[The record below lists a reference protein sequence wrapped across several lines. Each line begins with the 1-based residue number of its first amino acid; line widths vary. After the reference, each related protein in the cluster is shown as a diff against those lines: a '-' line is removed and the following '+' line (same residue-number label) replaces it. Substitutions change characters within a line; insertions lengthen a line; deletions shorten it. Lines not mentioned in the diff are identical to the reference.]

1 MRLKKFIP
9 AAILLTVSLFSQTH
23 FTPVWSGFP
32 LQAFAVYVDAPAV
45 IDGYGLYGG
54 CTDPLALNYDPGATI
69 DDGSCEFP
77 GMGDANGDGIRNVVD
92 IVIAVDIALNP
103 ENYAFLFWMDLNDDT
118 FINILDIVML
128 VDWILYPELV
138 GCTNL
143 CAGNYDPEALYDDG
157 SCIGDMAADYDG
169 NCYETV
175 QIGAQLWMA
184 ENLKVTH
191 YNNGDPIPTGYSDSL
206 WGNLSTGA
214 YAVYNNDPALAETYG
229 NLYNWYAVGDD
240 HGICPEGWHMPTD
253 EEWMELEMA
262 LGMSWEEAHDTG
274 WRGTDQGS
282 QLAGRADLWTNG
294 ALENNPA
301 FGSSGFNALPSGS
314 RDYYGS
320 FYGIGSYG
328 SWWSATETDTYV
340 AWNRSMRS
348 NYSYVSRYY
357 FSKEL
362 GFSVRCF
369 SPVE

>member
-1 MRLKKFIP
+1 MRSKLFI
-9 AAILLTVSLFSQTH
+9 ILNLFTISCLLFFNRCSTDSSI
-23 FTPVWSGFP
+23 TNGSPPGT
-32 LQAFAVYVDAPAV
+32 
-45 IDGYGLYGG
+45 
-54 CTDPLALNYDPGATI
+54 CTD
-69 DDGSCEFP
+69 F
-77 GMGDANGDGIRNVVD
+77 
-92 IVIAVDIALNP
+92 
-103 ENYAFLFWMDLNDDT
+103 
-118 FINILDIVML
+118 
-128 VDWILYPELV
+128 
-138 GCTNL
+138 
-143 CAGNYDPEALYDDG
+143 
-157 SCIGDMAADYDG
+157 DG
-169 NCYETV
+169 NTYETV
-175 QIGAQLWMA
+175 QIGGELWMA

-229 NLYNWYAVGDD
+229 NLYNWYAVDDD

-262 LGMSWEEAHDTG
+262 LGMSWEEAHDQS

-328 SWWSATETDTYV
+328 SWWSATETDGSWWSATETDDSWWSATETDTYV